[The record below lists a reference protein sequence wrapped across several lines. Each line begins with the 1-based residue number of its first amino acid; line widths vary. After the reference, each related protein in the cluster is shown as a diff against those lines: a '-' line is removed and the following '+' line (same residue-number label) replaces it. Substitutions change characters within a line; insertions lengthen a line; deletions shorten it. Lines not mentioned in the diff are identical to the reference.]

1 MIISREKAGFEHDEE
16 AMNAAVREDIMLHA
30 YMLTQSGIP
39 MLYSGDELGQVND
52 YSYKNDP
59 EKCADSRYIHR
70 GKLPWELAEDKMSQ
84 RFRETY
90 FRHLTG
96 WKRFADRR

>member
-59 EKCADSRYIHR
+59 EKCADSLNVCSPER
-70 GKLPWELAEDKMSQ
+70 AAFTSNS
-84 RFRETY
+84 
-90 FRHLTG
+90 
-96 WKRFADRR
+96 